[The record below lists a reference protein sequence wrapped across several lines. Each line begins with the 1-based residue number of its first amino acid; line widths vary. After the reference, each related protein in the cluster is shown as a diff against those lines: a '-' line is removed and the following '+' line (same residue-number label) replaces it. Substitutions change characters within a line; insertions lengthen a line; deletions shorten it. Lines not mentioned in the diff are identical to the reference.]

1 MDKKYK
7 FLIFI
12 PIIFLLFLVFIMF
25 TWESHVEVLSPKG
38 WIGLKQSDLLVLATL
53 VMLLVVIPVFM
64 LTFLFP
70 WKYRAGNKAA
80 KYSPDFVKHH
90 IAEAVWWGLP
100 CVIVL
105 VLSVIVWKSSH
116 ELDPYRPIESET
128 KTMTIQVVALQW
140 NWLFIY
146 PEQEIASTNFFQFPV
161 NTPIHFEITSDAP
174 MNSFWI
180 PELGGQI
187 YAMPS
192 MQTDLHLIANETGS
206 FDGVSANLSGIGF
219 SGMTFVAKASTQ
231 EEFEDWVQSAK
242 QSPNNL
248 SRDEYQILAKPSTD
262 HPVKTYQL
270 ASSDLFKWIIMKYMM
285 PQENDVK
292 SISHSKP

>member
-1 MDKKYK
+1 
-7 FLIFI
+7 
-12 PIIFLLFLVFIMF
+12 MF
-25 TWESHVEVLSPKG
+25 TWESQVEVLNPKG
-38 WIGLKQSDLLVLATL
+38 WIGLKQSHLLILATL
-53 VMLLVVIPVFM
+53 VMMLVVIPVFM

-80 KYSPDFVKHH
+80 KYSPDFDKHH

-146 PEQEIASTNFFQFPV
+146 PEQEIASLNFFQFPV
-161 NTPIHFEITSDAP
+161 NTPVHFEITSDAP

-192 MQTDLHLIANETGS
+192 MQTDLHLIANEAGS
-206 FDGVSANLSGIGF
+206 FDGVSANLSGTGF

-231 EEFEDWVQSAK
+231 EEFEDWIQSAK
-242 QSPNNL
+242 QSSNHL
-248 SRDEYQILAKPSTD
+248 SRDEYQLLAKPSTD

-270 ASSDLFKWIIMKYMM
+270 TSSDLFKWIIMKYMM